1 MADSS
6 QRRWTPVEL
15 SVLER
20 RRAEKVSPRLIAEEL
35 GRTLSSVTMRCQIDN
50 VRKCQR
56 RIRETREPV
65 RENYDDD
72 VRSVVPPVYVRRERD
87 IRLSIPA
94 VTVTQVV
101 FADPV
106 EGYSALATKSRKI
119 SVQDALE
126 ICALRPGLVGGDAE
140 LARMYEVS
148 ILTIRRILN
157 GSFFER
163 LLPSPYLRAG
173 ERTDD

>member
-1 MADSS
+1 MAGSA

-15 SVLER
+15 SVLAA
-20 RRAEKVSPRLIAEEL
+20 RRAQKVPPKLIAQEL
-35 GRTLSSVTMRCQIDN
+35 GRTVSSVTMRCQIEN

-56 RIRETREPV
+56 KLRLDNESTRKQADIEV
-65 RENYDDD
+65 QW
-72 VRSVVPPVYVRRERD
+72 VVPPTYVRRERD

-94 VTVTQVV
+94 TSVTQVI

-106 EGYSALATKSRKI
+106 EGYSALATRVRKI

-126 ICALRPGLVGGDAE
+126 ICALYRGLPGDVSE
-140 LARMYEVS
+140 LARDYNVS
-148 ILTIRRILN
+148 VYTVRRILD

-163 LLPSPYLRAG
+163 LLPRRDTRH
-173 ERTDD
+173 ETEEF

>member
-1 MADSS
+1 MAGSV

-20 RRAEKVSPRLIAEEL
+20 RRAEKVSPKLIAEEL

-56 RIRETREPV
+56 RLREEMPKVPET
-65 RENYDDD
+65 DDHFA
-72 VRSVVPPVYVRRERD
+72 RVVPPTYVRRERT
-87 IRLSIPA
+87 IRLSIPP
-94 VTVTQVV
+94 TSVTQTV

-106 EGYSALATKSRKI
+106 EGYSALANKARKI

-140 LARMYEVS
+140 LARMYDVS
-148 ILTIRRILN
+148 VFTIRRILD

-163 LLPSPYLRAG
+163 LLPTPYLKSG